1 MCNLFVFSS
10 SPFALRPRP
19 RAPSYTLSSIVLP
32 ISSPAYFTSHI
43 ISVRLSPSPLS
54 PTCPYF
60 TSRSHSVIQKYL
72 GDNLVCIQPGRDLHR
87 RHNVAVAGMPCMRPH
102 PASKPLH
109 TQVTHAT
116 AVCCM
121 AHNGHATGRLVCDR
135 APPPT
140 PVMPRSIRKIPPCR
154 FVLTCL
160 TIVRRAV

>member
-10 SPFALRPRP
+10 SPFALHPRP

-109 TQVTHAT
+109 TH
-116 AVCCM
+116 
-121 AHNGHATGRLVCDR
+121 
-135 APPPT
+135 
-140 PVMPRSIRKIPPCR
+140 IRKISHCR
-154 FVLTCL
+154 FAQMDLILVLSSTNRLWPCYYEQRRINL
-160 TIVRRAV
+160 THLVH